1 MAVYRLIC
9 SCGQAHRV
17 ETSAAGRIIVCSC
30 GSQLTI
36 PSMRQ
41 IRALPLWEDSPEDK
55 SEDEVSAASAKQSRP
70 VPETSD
76 QESSSK
82 GDATPAAASA
92 SPQKTGGVLRGNRK
106 GFVLVGVILVVVFSC
121 LLLHTVRHK
130 PRPLEVLRKQRSFL
144 IGKTVVQRDSL
155 PITMDDFK
163 FCIDPIDEESL
174 SFYQLINS
182 VTVTE
187 DNLADARKVYP
198 DINVGDRVL
207 PVSIELGQWVEI
219 NDWLLDRMTPV
230 MAYRYLDQLKNGPQL
245 SDNFYENL
253 DMLHT
258 QYKFKVAMYS
268 ILAGLSLVLCAVPWM
283 LPKQDYVVGAM
294 RGSVWKA

>member
-17 ETSAAGRIIVCSC
+17 ETSAAGRIIECSC
-30 GSQLTI
+30 GNQLTI

-41 IRALPLWEDSPEDK
+41 IRALPLWDETPEDK
-55 SEDEVSAASAKQSRP
+55 PEDGLPAAGAEGSRP
-70 VPETSD
+70 QPAANTQKSPE
-76 QESSSK
+76 
-82 GDATPAAASA
+82 GDDNAPAASA
-92 SPQKTGGVLRGNRK
+92 SPLKKGGVLRGNRK
-106 GFVLVGVILVVVFSC
+106 GFLLVGVILAAIFSC
-121 LLLHTVRHK
+121 LLFYTIRHK
-130 PRPLEVLRKQRSFL
+130 PRPIEVLRKQRSFL
-144 IGKTVVQRDSL
+144 LGKTLVQRDSL
-155 PITMDDFK
+155 PVTMEDFK
-163 FCIDPIDEESL
+163 FYIDQIDEESL

-187 DNLADARKVYP
+187 DNLQAARKVFP
-198 DINVGDRVL
+198 DIKVGDRFL
-207 PVSIELGQWVEI
+207 PINVELGQWVEI

-230 MAYRYLDQLKNGPQL
+230 MAYRYFDQLKNGPQL

-268 ILAGLSLVLCAVPWM
+268 ILIGLSVILCAVPWM
-283 LPKQDYVVGAM
+283 LPKHDYVVGAM